1 MEFPGPEFDEKP
13 LELIEEKLSKDQLD
27 QSERSECFNT
37 FNDTLNIFNNQDIL
51 HCDPYKYNIH
61 TILSTY
67 CPLGCKGCYQTELS
81 QKKVLDK
88 DLAWKRIKE
97 TLEFIYKNIP
107 WKHQNPFTN
116 RDRILP
122 RVNLTFFG
130 GEPILQMETIIYILS
145 KLRSEMNED
154 YMIVNAICIPTSG
167 FANNL
172 DHNIL
177 LDKIDV
183 IADLVKDLKLD
194 CNISISHD
202 GLNNKELRN
211 INPEKVSELIR
222 ILQRKSVEHDWN
234 LISDRISLVIP
245 QKFDTNYFIDNY
257 NYILNETGLQPSFTI
272 PHTIDKDST
281 FAKKPEI
288 FKKALETFISKHQEK
303 IKTWGN
309 DAKPDP
315 SCCSSERMYTST
327 NNELPTLFE
336 GVLSKIH
343 SSPYNWCGA
352 GVNHFTIQTDGSYT
366 NCEYIKTSSEEFL
379 EKIKEK
385 CKNCEIKNYCQ
396 KPCIKNFE
404 EPYKDSLEIQC
415 TIRKI
420 LFNEIRKAL
429 I

>member
-1 MEFPGPEFDEKP
+1 MEFPEQEFDENT
-13 LELIEEKLSKDQLD
+13 LELIKDELSKERSKQL
-27 QSERSECFNT
+27 ERSECFNT
-37 FNDTLNIFNNQDIL
+37 FNDTLNVFNNQNVL
-51 HCDPYKYNIH
+51 HSDPHKYNIH
-61 TILSTY
+61 TVLSTY

-97 TLEFIYKNIP
+97 TLEFIYNDIKYLY
-107 WKHQNPFTN
+107 QDPFTKKAN
-116 RDRILP
+116 KP

-130 GEPILQMETIIYILS
+130 GEPILQMETIIYILN
-145 KLRSEMNED
+145 KLRTEMNED
-154 YMIVNAICIPTSG
+154 YMMVNAICIPTSG

-172 DHNIL
+172 NHNIL
-177 LDKIDV
+177 LDKIDI
-183 IADLVKDLKLD
+183 IASLVKDLKLD

-211 INPEKVSELIR
+211 IDPEKVSELIR
-222 ILQRKSVEHDWN
+222 ILQRKAVEHDWN

-245 QKFDTNYFIDNY
+245 QKFDTNYFIDNHE
-257 NYILNETGLQPSFTI
+257 YIVNETGLQPSFTI

-281 FAKKPEI
+281 FAKNPEI
-288 FKKALETFISKHQEK
+288 FKEALEKFIFKYQETFKA
-303 IKTWGN
+303 WGK
-309 DAKPDP
+309 DMKQDP

-327 NNELPTLFE
+327 INELPTIFE
-336 GVLSKIH
+336 GLLSKMY

-379 EKIKEK
+379 KTIKEK

-404 EPYKDSLEIQC
+404 EAYKDSLDVQC

-420 LFNEIRKAL
+420 LFNEVRKIL
-429 I
+429 N

>member
-1 MEFPGPEFDEKP
+1 MEFPEQEFDENT
-13 LELIEEKLSKDQLD
+13 LELIKDELSTEPL
-27 QSERSECFNT
+27 ERSECFNT
-37 FNDTLNIFNNQDIL
+37 FNDTLNVFNNQNVL
-51 HCDPYKYNIH
+51 HSDPYKYNIH
-61 TILSTY
+61 TVLSTY

-97 TLEFIYKNIP
+97 TLEFIYKDI
-107 WKHQNPFTN
+107 KYLYQDPFTKKVN
-116 RDRILP
+116 IP

-130 GEPILQMETIIYILS
+130 GEPILQMETIIYILN

-154 YMIVNAICIPTSG
+154 YMMVNAICIPTSG

-172 DHNIL
+172 NHNIL
-177 LDKIDV
+177 LDKIDI
-183 IADLVKDLKLD
+183 IASLVKDLKLD

-211 INPEKVSELIR
+211 IDPEKVSELIR
-222 ILQRKSVEHDWN
+222 ILQRKAVEHDWN

-245 QKFDTNYFIDNY
+245 QKFDTNYFIDNHE
-257 NYILNETGLQPSFTI
+257 YILNETGLQPSFTI

-281 FAKKPEI
+281 FTKNPEI
-288 FKKALETFISKHQEK
+288 FKEALEKFISKYQETFK
-303 IKTWGN
+303 AWGN
-309 DAKPDP
+309 DMKQDP

-327 NNELPTLFE
+327 INELPTIFE
-336 GVLSKIH
+336 GLLSKMY

-379 EKIKEK
+379 EIIKEK

-404 EPYKDSLEIQC
+404 EAYKDSLEVQC

-420 LFNEIRKAL
+420 LFNEVRKIL
-429 I
+429 N

>member
-1 MEFPGPEFDEKP
+1 MEFPEQEFDENT
-13 LELIEEKLSKDQLD
+13 LELIKDELSTKQL
-27 QSERSECFNT
+27 ERSECFNT
-37 FNDTLNIFNNQDIL
+37 FNDTLNVFNNQDIL
-51 HCDPYKYNIH
+51 HSDPYKYNIH
-61 TILSTY
+61 TVLSTY

-97 TLEFIYKNIP
+97 TLEFIYNDIKYLY
-107 WKHQNPFTN
+107 QDPFTKKVN
-116 RDRILP
+116 KP

-130 GEPILQMETIIYILS
+130 GEPILQMETIIYILN

-154 YMIVNAICIPTSG
+154 YMMVNAICIPTSG

-172 DHNIL
+172 NHNIL
-177 LDKIDV
+177 LDKIDI
-183 IADLVKDLKLD
+183 IASLVKDLKLD

-211 INPEKVSELIR
+211 IDPEKVSELIR
-222 ILQRKSVEHDWN
+222 ILQRKAVEHDWN

-245 QKFDTNYFIDNY
+245 QKFDTNYFIDNHD
-257 NYILNETGLQPSFTI
+257 YILNGTGLQPSFTI

-281 FAKKPEI
+281 FVKNPEI
-288 FKKALETFISKHQEK
+288 FKEALEKFISKYQETFK
-303 IKTWGN
+303 AWGK
-309 DAKPDP
+309 DMKQDP

-327 NNELPTLFE
+327 INELPTIFE
-336 GVLSKIH
+336 GLLSKMY

-379 EKIKEK
+379 ETIKEK

-404 EPYKDSLEIQC
+404 EAYKDSLDVQC

-420 LFNEIRKAL
+420 LFNEVRKIL
-429 I
+429 N

>member
-1 MEFPGPEFDEKP
+1 MEFPEPEFDEKT
-13 LELIEEKLSKDQLD
+13 LKLIEEELSIEQL
-27 QSERSECFNT
+27 ERSECFNT
-37 FNDTLNIFNNQDIL
+37 FNDTLNVFNNQNVL
-51 HCDPYKYNIH
+51 HSDPYKYNIH

-67 CPLGCKGCYQTELS
+67 CPLGCKSCYQTELS

-97 TLEFIYKNIP
+97 TLEFIYNDIP
-107 WKHQNPFTN
+107 WMYHNPFTN
-116 RDRILP
+116 KDRILP

-130 GEPILQMETIIYILS
+130 GEPILQMETIIYILN

-154 YMIVNAICIPTSG
+154 YMMVNAICIPTSG

-177 LDKIDV
+177 LDKIDI
-183 IADLVKDLKLD
+183 IASLVKDLKLD
-194 CNISISHD
+194 CNISVSHD

-211 INPEKVSELIR
+211 IDPEKVSELIR
-222 ILQRKSVEHDWN
+222 ILQRKAVEHDWN

-245 QKFDTNYFIDNY
+245 QKFDTNYFIDNHD
-257 NYILNETGLQPSFTI
+257 YILNGTGLQPSFTI

-281 FAKKPEI
+281 FVKNPEI
-288 FKKALETFISKHQEK
+288 FKEALEKFIFKYQEK
-303 IKTWGN
+303 FKAWQSGTIY
-309 DAKPDP
+309 DP

-327 NNELPTLFE
+327 SNELPTLFE
-336 GVLSKIH
+336 GILSKMY

-366 NCEYIKTSSEEFL
+366 NCEYINLESEDFL
-379 EKIKEK
+379 MKVQDH
-385 CKNCEIKNYCQ
+385 CSNCEIKNYCQ

-404 EPYKDSLEIQC
+404 QGFEESLKNQC
-415 TIRKI
+415 QARKI
-420 LFNEIRKAL
+420 LFNEVKKGL
-429 I
+429 DDK

>member
-1 MEFPGPEFDEKP
+1 MEFPEQEFDENTLK
-13 LELIEEKLSKDQLD
+13 LIEEELSTKQL
-27 QSERSECFNT
+27 ERSECFNT
-37 FNDTLNIFNNQDIL
+37 FNDTLNVFNNQDIL
-51 HCDPYKYNIH
+51 HSDPYKYNIH
-61 TILSTY
+61 TVLSTY

-97 TLEFIYKNIP
+97 TLEFIYNDIKYLY
-107 WKHQNPFTN
+107 QDPFTKKVN
-116 RDRILP
+116 KP

-130 GEPILQMETIIYILS
+130 GEPILQMETIIYILN

-154 YMIVNAICIPTSG
+154 YMMVNAICIPTSG

-172 DHNIL
+172 NHNIL
-177 LDKIDV
+177 LDKIDI
-183 IADLVKDLKLD
+183 IASLVKDLKLD

-211 INPEKVSELIR
+211 IDPEKVSELIR
-222 ILQRKSVEHDWN
+222 ILQRKAVEHDWN

-245 QKFDTNYFIDNY
+245 QKFDTNYFIDNHD
-257 NYILNETGLQPSFTI
+257 YILNGTGLQPSFTI

-281 FAKKPEI
+281 FVKNPEI
-288 FKKALETFISKHQEK
+288 FKEALEKFISKYQETFK
-303 IKTWGN
+303 AWGK
-309 DAKPDP
+309 DMKQDP

-327 NNELPTLFE
+327 INELPTIFE
-336 GVLSKIH
+336 GLLSKMY
-343 SSPYNWCGA
+343 SSPYKWCGA

-366 NCEYIKTSSEEFL
+366 NCEYIKTSSEDFL
-379 EKIKEK
+379 EIIKEK

-404 EPYKDSLEIQC
+404 EAYKDSLEVQC

-420 LFNEIRKAL
+420 LFNEVRKTL
-429 I
+429 K

>member
-1 MEFPGPEFDEKP
+1 MEFPEQEFDENT
-13 LELIEEKLSKDQLD
+13 LELIKDELSTKQL
-27 QSERSECFNT
+27 ERSECFNT
-37 FNDTLNIFNNQDIL
+37 FNDTLNVFNNQNVL
-51 HCDPYKYNIH
+51 HSDPYKYNIH
-61 TILSTY
+61 TVLSTY

-97 TLEFIYKNIP
+97 TLEFIYNDIKYLY
-107 WKHQNPFTN
+107 QDPFTKKVN
-116 RDRILP
+116 KP

-130 GEPILQMETIIYILS
+130 GEPILQMETIIYILN

-154 YMIVNAICIPTSG
+154 YMMVNAICIPTSG

-172 DHNIL
+172 NHNIL
-177 LDKIDV
+177 LDKIDI
-183 IADLVKDLKLD
+183 IASLVKDLKLD

-211 INPEKVSELIR
+211 IDPEKVSELIR
-222 ILQRKSVEHDWN
+222 ILQRKAIEHDWN

-245 QKFDTNYFIDNY
+245 QKFDTNYFIDNHD
-257 NYILNETGLQPSFTI
+257 YILNGTGLQPSFTI

-281 FAKKPEI
+281 FVKNPEI
-288 FKKALETFISKHQEK
+288 FKEALEKFISKYQETFK
-303 IKTWGN
+303 AWGK
-309 DAKPDP
+309 DMKQDP

-327 NNELPTLFE
+327 INELPTIFE
-336 GVLSKIH
+336 GLLSKMY

-379 EKIKEK
+379 ETIKEK

-404 EPYKDSLEIQC
+404 EAYKDSLDVQC
-415 TIRKI
+415 TIRRI
-420 LFNEIRKAL
+420 LFNEVRKIL
-429 I
+429 N

>member
-1 MEFPGPEFDEKP
+1 MEFPEPEFDENT
-13 LELIEEKLSKDQLD
+13 LELIKDELSK
-27 QSERSECFNT
+27 ERSECFNT
-37 FNDTLNIFNNQDIL
+37 FNDTLNVFNNQNVL
-51 HCDPYKYNIH
+51 HSDPYKYNIH

-97 TLEFIYKNIP
+97 TLEFIYNDIKYLY
-107 WKHQNPFTN
+107 QDPFTKKVN
-116 RDRILP
+116 KP

-130 GEPILQMETIIYILS
+130 GEPILQMETIIYILN

-154 YMIVNAICIPTSG
+154 YMMVNAICIPTSG

-172 DHNIL
+172 NHNIL
-177 LDKIDV
+177 LDKIDI
-183 IADLVKDLKLD
+183 IASLVKDLKLD

-211 INPEKVSELIR
+211 IDPEKVSELIR
-222 ILQRKSVEHDWN
+222 ILQRKAVEHDWN

-245 QKFDTNYFIDNY
+245 QKFDTNYFIDNHD
-257 NYILNETGLQPSFTI
+257 YILNGTGLQPSFTI

-281 FAKKPEI
+281 FVKNPEI
-288 FKKALETFISKHQEK
+288 FKEALEKFISKYQETFK
-303 IKTWGN
+303 AWGKDIKQ
-309 DAKPDP
+309 DP

-327 NNELPTLFE
+327 INELPTIFE
-336 GVLSKIH
+336 GLLSKMY

-366 NCEYIKTSSEEFL
+366 NCEYIKTSSEDFL
-379 EKIKEK
+379 EIIKEK

-404 EPYKDSLEIQC
+404 EAYKDSLDVQC

-420 LFNEIRKAL
+420 LFNEVRKTL
-429 I
+429 K

>member
-1 MEFPGPEFDEKP
+1 MEFPEPEFDEKT
-13 LELIEEKLSKDQLD
+13 LKLIEEELNK
-27 QSERSECFNT
+27 ERSECFNT
-37 FNDTLNIFNNQDIL
+37 FNDTLNVFNNQDVL
-51 HCDPYKYNIH
+51 QCDPNKYNIH
-61 TILSTY
+61 TVLSTY

-97 TLEFIYKNIP
+97 TLEFIYNDIP
-107 WKHQNPFTN
+107 WMYHNPFTN
-116 RDRILP
+116 KDRILP

-130 GEPILQMETIIYILS
+130 GEPILQMETIIYILN
-145 KLRSEMNED
+145 KLRSEMNEE
-154 YMIVNAICIPTSG
+154 YMMVNAIRIPTSG

-172 DHNIL
+172 NHNIL
-177 LDKIDV
+177 LDKIDI
-183 IADLVKDLKLD
+183 IASLVKDLKLD

-211 INPEKVSELIR
+211 IDPEKVSELIR
-222 ILQRKSVEHDWN
+222 ILQRKAVEHDWN

-245 QKFDTNYFIDNY
+245 QKFDTNYFIDNHD
-257 NYILNETGLQPSFTI
+257 YILNETGLQPSFTI

-281 FAKKPEI
+281 FVKNPEI
-288 FKKALETFISKHQEK
+288 FKEALEKFISKYQETFK
-303 IKTWGN
+303 AWGK
-309 DAKPDP
+309 DMKPDP

-327 NNELPTLFE
+327 SNELPTLFE
-336 GVLSKIH
+336 GILSKMY

-366 NCEYIKTSSEEFL
+366 NCEYIKTSSKEFL
-379 EKIKEK
+379 ETIKEK

-404 EPYKDSLEIQC
+404 EAYKDSLDVQC

-420 LFNEIRKAL
+420 LFNEVRKIL
-429 I
+429 N

>member
-1 MEFPGPEFDEKP
+1 MEFPEPEFDEKT
-13 LELIEEKLSKDQLD
+13 LKLIEEELNIEQL
-27 QSERSECFNT
+27 ERSECFNT
-37 FNDTLNIFNNQDIL
+37 FNDTLNVFNNQDVL
-51 HCDPYKYNIH
+51 QCDPNKYNIH
-61 TILSTY
+61 TVLSTY

-97 TLEFIYKNIP
+97 ILEFIYNDIP
-107 WKHQNPFTN
+107 WMYHNPFTN
-116 RDRILP
+116 KDRILP

-130 GEPILQMETIIYILS
+130 GEPILQMETIIYILN

-154 YMIVNAICIPTSG
+154 YMMVNAICIPTSG

-177 LDKIDV
+177 LDKIDI
-183 IADLVKDLKLD
+183 IASLVKDLKLD

-211 INPEKVSELIR
+211 IDPEKVSELIR
-222 ILQRKSVEHDWN
+222 ILQRKAVEHDWN

-245 QKFDTNYFIDNY
+245 QKFDTNYFIDNHD
-257 NYILNETGLQPSFTI
+257 YILNKTGLQPSFTI

-281 FAKKPEI
+281 FRTNPEI
-288 FKKALETFISKHQEK
+288 FKEALEKFIFKYQEK
-303 IKTWGN
+303 FKAWQSGTIY
-309 DAKPDP
+309 DP

-327 NNELPTLFE
+327 SNELPTLFE
-336 GVLSKIH
+336 GILSKMY

-379 EKIKEK
+379 ETIKEK

-404 EPYKDSLEIQC
+404 EGHKDSLEVQC

-420 LFNEIRKAL
+420 LFNEVRKTL
-429 I
+429 K

>member
-1 MEFPGPEFDEKP
+1 MEFPEPEFDEETLK
-13 LELIEEKLSKDQLD
+13 LIEEELTK
-27 QSERSECFNT
+27 ERSECFNT
-37 FNDTLNIFNNQDIL
+37 FNDTLNVFNNQNVL
-51 HCDPYKYNIH
+51 HSDPYKYNIH
-61 TILSTY
+61 VVLSTY

-97 TLEFIYKNIP
+97 TLEFISKDI
-107 WKHQNPFTN
+107 KHLYQDPFSNKVKT
-116 RDRILP
+116 IP

-130 GEPILQMETIIYILS
+130 GEPILQMTTIIYILNR
-145 KLRSEMNED
+145 LRTEMYED
-154 YMIVNAICIPTSG
+154 YMMVNAICIPTSG
-167 FANNL
+167 FASNL

-177 LDKIDV
+177 LENIDS

-222 ILQRKSVEHDWN
+222 ILQKKSVQHGWN

-257 NYILNETGLQPSFTI
+257 DYILNATGLQPSFTI

-281 FAKKPEI
+281 FVKNPEI
-288 FKKALETFISKHQEK
+288 FKEALEKFIFKYQEIFK
-303 IKTWGN
+303 AWGK
-309 DAKPDP
+309 DTKQDP

-327 NNELPTLFE
+327 SNELPTIFE
-336 GVLSKIH
+336 GLLSKIY

-404 EPYKDSLEIQC
+404 EAYKDSLEVQC

-420 LFNEIRKAL
+420 LFNEVRKVL
-429 I
+429 K

>member
-1 MEFPGPEFDEKP
+1 MEFPEPEFDENT
-13 LELIEEKLSKDQLD
+13 LELIKDELSK
-27 QSERSECFNT
+27 ERSECFNT
-37 FNDTLNIFNNQDIL
+37 FNDTLNVFNNQNVL
-51 HCDPYKYNIH
+51 HSDPYKYNIH

-97 TLEFIYKNIP
+97 TLEFIYNDIP
-107 WKHQNPFTN
+107 WMYHNPFTN
-116 RDRILP
+116 KDRILP

-130 GEPILQMETIIYILS
+130 GEPILQMETIIYILN

-154 YMIVNAICIPTSG
+154 YMMVNAICIPTSG

-172 DHNIL
+172 NHNIL
-177 LDKIDV
+177 LDKIDI
-183 IADLVKDLKLD
+183 IASLVKDLKLD

-211 INPEKVSELIR
+211 IDPEKVSELIR
-222 ILQRKSVEHDWN
+222 ILQRKAVEHDWN

-245 QKFDTNYFIDNY
+245 QKFDTNYFIDNHD
-257 NYILNETGLQPSFTI
+257 YILNGTGLQPSFTI

-281 FAKKPEI
+281 FVKNPEI
-288 FKKALETFISKHQEK
+288 FKEALEKFISKYQETFK
-303 IKTWGN
+303 AWGK
-309 DAKPDP
+309 DMKQDP

-327 NNELPTLFE
+327 INELPTIFE
-336 GVLSKIH
+336 GLLSKMY

-366 NCEYIKTSSEEFL
+366 NCEYIKTSSGEFL
-379 EKIKEK
+379 EIIKEK

-404 EPYKDSLEIQC
+404 EGHEDSLDVQC

-420 LFNEIRKAL
+420 LFNEVRKTL
-429 I
+429 K